1 LPLRLTKPQIT
12 ILFYLA
18 RLVVVIRNK
27 SCKRLR
33 ARPKQSVFEENLACL

>member
-18 RLVVVIRNK
+18 RLVSVI
-27 SCKRLR
+27 
-33 ARPKQSVFEENLACL
+33 